1 MNFSED
7 DIRIIHVQKKHK
19 CTICDFRTHKKYN
32 LNVHLRGI
40 HGISYIKEQSTQIQ
54 SGLGSVVTSTTHI
67 PIEKHN
73 EALDLIH
80 KLKALYR
87 NSKKEKIAYEK
98 LQEEHRLVQEYRR
111 EDGEHTLAIITYLEN
126 VLNANNIRYN
136 LDLA

>member
-1 MNFSED
+1 MY
-7 DIRIIHVQKKHK
+7 K
-19 CTICDFRTHKKYN
+19 CDNCDYKSARMWCINRHS
-32 LNVHLRGI
+32 LNR
-40 HGISYIKEQSTQIQ
+40 HGTNHIKEQSTQIQ
-54 SGLGSVVTSTTHI
+54 AGFGSVVTSTTHI

-80 KLKALYR
+80 KLKALWR

>member
-1 MNFSED
+1 MFQCSYCNYES
-7 DIRIIHVQKKHK
+7 IY
-19 CTICDFRTHKKYN
+19 KYN
-32 LNVHLRGI
+32 VQRHEHVHN
-40 HGISYIKEQSTQIQ
+40 KNSTQNNIAPTTISVDSNVNNLLNQTQ
-54 SGLGSVVTSTTHI
+54 SGFGSVVTSSTHI

-80 KLKALYR
+80 KLKALWR

-136 LDLA
+136 LELA

>member
-1 MNFSED
+1 M
-7 DIRIIHVQKKHK
+7 
-19 CTICDFRTHKKYN
+19 YN
-32 LNVHLRGI
+32 
-40 HGISYIKEQSTQIQ
+40 SIQ
-54 SGLGSVVTSTTHI
+54 SGFGSVVNSTTHI
-67 PIEKHN
+67 PIETHN

-80 KLKALYR
+80 KLKALWR